1 MYNACFISQIFLLI
15 YVYEF
20 LLIDFPLNYILFNAT
35 NFWLVLGNIINST
48 LFFLISLLYILILVA
63 LFTTKVTF
71 KNTMCESAHNK
82 YNILHSILAIRKT
95 LTHSIYSTS
104 S

>member
-1 MYNACFISQIFLLI
+1 MFHITDFLLI

-20 LLIDFPLNYILFNAT
+20 LLIDFPLNYILSNAT
-35 NFWLVLGNIINST
+35 NFWLVLGNIINSS

-71 KNTMCESAHNK
+71 KNVMCESAHNK
-82 YNILHSILAIRKT
+82 YNILHSIFAIRKT